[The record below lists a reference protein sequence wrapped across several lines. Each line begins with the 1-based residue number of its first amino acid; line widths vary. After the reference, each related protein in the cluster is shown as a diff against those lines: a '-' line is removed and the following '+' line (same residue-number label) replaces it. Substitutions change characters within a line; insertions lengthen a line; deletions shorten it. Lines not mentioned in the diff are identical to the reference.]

1 MTSHECHGRC
11 AALAGVIAGFA
22 YRLIDVGSGGVST
35 VVSVV
40 L

>member
-11 AALAGVIAGFA
+11 AVLVGVIAGFV
-22 YRLIDVGSGGVST
+22 YRLIDVGPGGVSA
-35 VVSVV
+35 VVSVA